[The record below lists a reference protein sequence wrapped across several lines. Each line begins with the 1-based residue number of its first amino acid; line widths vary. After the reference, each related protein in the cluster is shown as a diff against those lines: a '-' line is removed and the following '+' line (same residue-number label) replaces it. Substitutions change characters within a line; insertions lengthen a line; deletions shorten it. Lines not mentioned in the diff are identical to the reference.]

1 MLPPARL
8 TSKSLTSPPVIQTQM
23 AWVSSWPKTYSRS
36 GRGSPS
42 DQMLPKNQS
51 DQSTAPSAK
60 NQNSSVTQKAC
71 STVTRE
77 KAPKNVSVSNPA
89 TGSRK
94 SAMMAVSHQYGMTRG
109 AGAGGAPSNA

>member
-1 MLPPARL
+1 MILPPSRL
-8 TSKSLTSPPVIQTQM
+8 TSNAFTSPPMIQTQM

-60 NQNSSVTQKAC
+60 NQNSSVAQNAC

-77 KAPKNVSVSNPA
+77 KAPKNVSVSSPA

-94 SAMMAVSHQYGMTRG
+94 SAMMAVSHHIG
-109 AGAGGAPSNA
+109 